1 MAAAPT
7 YTITSASFEAEAGD
21 NISAGA
27 NQTVTLVISPSAGNT
42 ILSSN
47 FSIGEALPSEVA
59 SAVFSQDGD
68 NVNCLITFDAS
79 FVMPSNDVELLIDI
93 DGTANEQTFTVAGAY
108 STTEGNTTGIS
119 GAEILFSQ
127 TAAPGTEVTLLTK
140 TFTAASG
147 YYFASEPYFYQ
158 GNAKNESDYII
169 TWQDNGL
176 GELFT
181 SRSYTIKYIVG
192 NQSETLTSLYFVA
205 IADLQ
210 SSQPGTPVLKSYVVN
225 TKAWLPEGG
234 TKTLTFYGDPG
245 ADFTLTYTIDG
256 IGPGATSY
264 TMPDSG
270 SLSII
275 ISAGEN
281 SSGSTKTYSYLLGGD
296 ILSPFPQNNPFTITQ
311 PSS

>member
-21 NISAGA
+21 NISSGA
-27 NQTVTLVISPSAGNT
+27 NPTVTLVISPSAGNT

-47 FSIGEALPSEVA
+47 FSIGETLPSEVA

-108 STTEGNTTGIS
+108 STDETNTTTTS
-119 GAEILFSQ
+119 ANEVAFSQ
-127 TAAPGTEVTLLTK
+127 AAVAGAEVTLFTK

-158 GNAKNESDYII
+158 GNAKNQSDYII

-176 GELFT
+176 GESFT
-181 SRSYTIKYIVG
+181 SRSYTVKYIVG

-205 IADLQ
+205 SADLQ
-210 SSQPGTPVLKSYVVN
+210 SSQPGTPVVKSYVVN
-225 TKAWLPEGG
+225 TQAWLPEGG
-234 TKTLTFYGDPG
+234 NKTLTFYGDPE
-245 ADFTLTYTIDG
+245 AEFTFAYTIDG
-256 IGPGATSY
+256 VGPAATDY

-296 ILSPFPQNNPFTITQ
+296 ILSPFPQDNPFTITQ